1 MSSMQIPEKILPIH
15 IIDGSQPTECFPVV
29 GIGASAGGLEAFRQL
44 LSHLPIDTGMA
55 FVLIQHLEPNQKSLL
70 SEILARETTMPVVE
84 VRQGMAVEPN
94 CVYVIPPST
103 KMVILQGLLHLT
115 PRDKTHGI
123 ALPIDAFFLSLAVD
137 RGSKAI
143 AVVLSGGESDGAK
156 GLEAVKEAGG
166 TTFAQCEA
174 SAKVS
179 SMPNTAVAT
188 GQVDFVLPPS
198 AIAEELA
205 KISRHPYVV
214 HPTPAKVV
222 AAIANGE
229 TALQAIF
236 NILQNTIGVDFTLY
250 KHTTLKRRI
259 LRRMVLYR
267 LETLENYATYL
278 QGHGAEVQAL
288 YEDILINVTSFFRD
302 SIAFATLAS
311 KVFPAIA
318 NRTPDAPIRI
328 WVVGC
333 STGEEVYSIAICL
346 LEFLDTQAIK
356 PPIQIYA
363 TDISDWAIEKARK
376 GIYQQNRVADVSPE
390 RLQRFFVPVEDGY
403 QIGKS
408 VRELCVFAKQNLCSD
423 PPFSKLDLISCR
435 NVLIYLGMAL
445 QKKVFPIFHYA
456 LKPTGF
462 LLLGTSETTG
472 KSSDLFTVIDKKYKI
487 YARKLASTRLSLDL
501 IANTYASEITHPAL
515 RNFDVAWS
523 DIELHRE
530 ADRLVLDR
538 YAPVGIVINSDL
550 EIVHFRGQTSPY
562 LESAPGRASHHLLK
576 MAKEGL
582 KLELRTA
589 IHQAKQRE
597 LPVRKVGLQLQ
608 EGTHSRAVSLEVIPI
623 QARGSDERYFL
634 VLFEDVTTIKTP
646 AVIQAV
652 KNVSRH
658 RSPNSDK
665 QEIIRLNQEL
675 ENTKEYLR
683 SIIEEQE
690 STNQDLRAAN
700 EEILSSNEEFQ
711 SSNEELE
718 TAKEEIQATNEEL
731 NTINDELQHRNV
743 EITQVSRDLQNL
755 ISSTNIPILML
766 SSDLYIRRFTPLA
779 QSILHL
785 IPADVGRPLRD
796 ISPTLQ
802 MPDLEAQIQEVMD
815 TLTIK
820 QQEVQ
825 DQAGHWYD
833 LRIRPY
839 QTIDNKIDGVIL
851 VLIDINALKQGMVEL
866 QYSHNYTQ
874 AIVETMREAL
884 IVLDKDLRVFTANQ
898 SFYRMFQTTTTETE
912 NHLIFELGNGQ
923 WNTPQLRLLLL
934 DILPRHAQLQDFEV
948 EHDFEGI
955 GQKIMLLNARTM
967 TQLEGGDSILLAI
980 EDITDRKRLEAD
992 LAVLMAQEQLARNTA
1007 EVANHAKDE
1016 FLAMVSHELRAPLT
1030 AILGWTHLLNKHSL
1044 PKAKVAQA
1052 LEVIDR
1058 SAKAQAQLIEDLLDI
1073 SSITAG
1079 NFQLKTRPLQLA
1091 SVIVAAIEVVT
1102 IAAEAKQIHLN
1113 SRLEPGTNMILGDPE
1128 RLQQVIWNLLIN
1140 AIKFTPSGGWINVN
1154 LAYIDNQAQITFTDT
1169 GCGIDREFLPCVFE
1183 RFRQA
1188 DISKTRSSFGLGLGL
1203 SIVQSLVELHGGT
1216 VGVTSPGKDQGTTF
1230 TVRLP
1235 LRANLPENNAPLAV
1249 IQIRESEVD
1258 TPEEIPSLVGVR
1270 VLVVDDEADVR
1281 QLLAVVLEH
1290 YGVTITVVASA
1301 QEAIAALTTN
1311 PKDYDVLLSDIGMPG
1326 EDGYTLIRQIRTMSA
1341 EAGGQIPAAA
1351 LTGFGR
1357 KVDHDAAIAAG
1368 FQWHLAKPVKQDQL
1382 LLVVATLAGRT
1393 KTDANKGNSA

>member
-1 MSSMQIPEKILPIH
+1 MNAMLLPEKILPINV
-15 IIDGSQPTECFPVV
+15 IDGSQPTEGFPVV
-29 GIGASAGGLEAFRQL
+29 GIGASAGGLDAFRQL

-70 SEILARETTMPVVE
+70 SEILSRETTMPVVE
-84 VRQGMAVEPN
+84 VQQGMAVEPN
-94 CVYVIPPST
+94 CIYVIPPST

-115 PRDKTHGI
+115 PRDKAHGV
-123 ALPIDAFFLSLAVD
+123 AMPIDVFFRSLAVD

-143 AVVLSGGESDGAK
+143 AVVLSGGESDGAR

-166 TTFAQCEA
+166 ITFAQCEA

-205 KISRHPYVV
+205 NISRHPYVV

-236 NILQNTIGVDFTLY
+236 NILKNTIGVDFTLY

-267 LETLENYATYL
+267 LDSMEDYATYL
-278 QGHGAEVQAL
+278 QEHGVEVQAL

-302 SIAFATLAS
+302 PIAFATLAS

-318 NRTPDAPIRI
+318 NRAPDSPIRI

-346 LEFLDTQAIK
+346 LEFLDSQAVR

-376 GIYQQNRVADVSPE
+376 GIYQHNRVADVSPE
-390 RLQRFFVPVEDGY
+390 RLQRFFSIVEDGY

-435 NVLIYLGMAL
+435 NVLIYLGTAL

-462 LLLGTSETTG
+462 LLLGASETTG
-472 KSSDLFTVIDKKYKI
+472 KSADLFTVIDKKYKI
-487 YARKLASTRLSLDL
+487 YARKTASTRLSLEL
-501 IANTYASEITHPAL
+501 IANTYASEIANPAL
-515 RNFDVAWS
+515 RNPDVAWS
-523 DIELHRE
+523 DLELHRE

-562 LESAPGRASHHLLK
+562 LESAPGKASHNLLK

-597 LPVRKVGLQLQ
+597 LPVKKVGLQIH
-608 EGTHSRAVSLEVIPI
+608 EGQQHRAVNLEVIPI

-634 VLFEDVTTIKTP
+634 VLFEDVAPIKTP
-646 AVIQAV
+646 DLTPAA
-652 KNVSRH
+652 KNVSH
-658 RSPNSDK
+658 QGKATSEK
-665 QEIIRLNQEL
+665 QENIRLNQEL

-690 STNQDLRAAN
+690 ATNQDLRAAN

-731 NTINDELQHRNV
+731 NTINDELQHRNIEV
-743 EITQVSRDLQNL
+743 MQVSSDLQNL

-766 SSDLYIRRFTPLA
+766 GSDLCIRRFTPLA

-796 ISPTLQ
+796 ISSTLQ
-802 MPDLEAQIQEVMD
+802 MPDLEAQILEVMD
-815 TLTIK
+815 TLTLK
-820 QQEVQ
+820 EQEVQ
-825 DQAGHWYD
+825 DQNGHWYD

-839 QTIDNKIDGVIL
+839 KTIDNKIDGVIL
-851 VLIDINALKQGMVEL
+851 ILVDIDAIKRGMAEL
-866 QYSHNYTQ
+866 QYSHNYVQ
-874 AIVETMREAL
+874 AIVETVREPL
-884 IVLDKDLRVFTANQ
+884 IVLDKNLRVSTANQ
-898 SFYRMFQTTTTETE
+898 SFYRMFQTNSSETE

-923 WNTPQLRLLLL
+923 WNMPQLRLLLL
-934 DILPRHAQLQDFEV
+934 EILPRHVQLQDFEV
-948 EHDFEGI
+948 EHDFEQI
-955 GQKIMLLNARTM
+955 GRKVMLLNARTM
-967 TQLEGGDSILLAI
+967 TQAEGGDSILLAI

-992 LAVLMAQEQLARNTA
+992 LATLMTQERSARSTA
-1007 EVANHAKDE
+1007 EIANHAKDE

-1030 AILGWTHLLNKHSL
+1030 AILGWTHLLNNHNL

-1073 SSITAG
+1073 SSIASG
-1079 NFQLKTRPLQLA
+1079 NFQLNIRPLQLA
-1091 SVIVAAIEVVT
+1091 SVIEAALEVVT
-1102 IAAEAKQIHLN
+1102 IAADAKQVHLH
-1113 SRLEPGTNMILGDPE
+1113 SRLAPGANMIMGDPE

-1140 AIKFTPSGGWINVN
+1140 AIKFTPTGGWINVN
-1154 LAYIDNQAQITFTDT
+1154 LAYLDNQAQITFTDT
-1169 GCGIDREFLPCVFE
+1169 GCGIDGEFLPCVFD

-1203 SIVQSLVELHGGT
+1203 SIVRSLVELHGGT
-1216 VGVTSPGKDQGTTF
+1216 VAVKSPGKDQGTTF

-1235 LRANLPENNAPLAV
+1235 LRANLQEKVPLSAL
-1249 IQIRESEVD
+1249 QINECETTTLNED
-1258 TPEEIPSLVGVR
+1258 LPSLVGIR

-1281 QLLAVVLEH
+1281 YLLMTVLEH
-1290 YGVTITVVASA
+1290 YGVTVTVVASA
-1301 QEAIAALTTN
+1301 QEAIATLTTN

-1326 EDGYTLIRQIRTMSA
+1326 EDGYTLIRQIRTMNT

-1351 LTGFGR
+1351 LTGFDR
-1357 KVDHDAAIAAG
+1357 KVDHDTAISAG

-1382 LLVVATLAGRT
+1382 LSVVAALAGRT
-1393 KTDANKGNSA
+1393 KIS

>member
-1 MSSMQIPEKILPIH
+1 MNAMPIPDKILAINK
-15 IIDGSQPTECFPVV
+15 IDDSQPPECFPVV
-29 GIGASAGGLEAFRQL
+29 GIGASAGGLDAFRQL

-70 SEILARETTMPVVE
+70 SEILSRETTMPVVE
-84 VRQGMAVEPN
+84 VQQGMAVEPN
-94 CVYVIPPST
+94 CIYVIPPST

-115 PRDKTHGI
+115 PRDKTHGV
-123 ALPIDAFFLSLAVD
+123 AMPIDAFFLSLAID

-143 AVVLSGGESDGAK
+143 AVVLSGGESDGAR

-166 TTFAQCEA
+166 ITFAQCEA

-205 KISRHPYVV
+205 NISRHPYVV
-214 HPTPAKVV
+214 HPTPARVV

-236 NILQNTIGVDFTLY
+236 TILQTNVGVDFRLY

-267 LETLENYATYL
+267 LETLEEYVIYL
-278 QGHGAEVQAL
+278 QEHRAEVQAL
-288 YEDILINVTSFFRD
+288 YEDILIHVTSFFRD
-302 SIAFATLAS
+302 PIAFVTLAN
-311 KVFPAIA
+311 KVFPVIS
-318 NRTPDAPIRI
+318 NRAPDSPIRI

-346 LEFLDTQAIK
+346 LEFLDSQAVK

-376 GIYQQNRVADVSPE
+376 GIYPQNRVADVSPE
-390 RLQRFFVPVEDGY
+390 RLQRFFVPIEDGY

-435 NVLIYLGMAL
+435 NVLIYLGTAL
-445 QKKVFPIFHYA
+445 QKKVFPIFNYA
-456 LKPTGF
+456 LKSTGF
-462 LLLGTSETTG
+462 LLLGTSETIG
-472 KSSDLFTVIDKKYKI
+472 KSADLFTVIDKKYKI
-487 YARKLASTRLSLDL
+487 YSRKIVSTRLSLDL
-501 IANTYASEITHPAL
+501 IANTYASEITNPTF
-515 RNFDVAWS
+515 RNPGTVWS
-523 DIELHRE
+523 DLELQRE

-562 LESAPGRASHHLLK
+562 LESAPGRASHNLLK
-576 MAKEGL
+576 MAKDGL
-582 KLELRTA
+582 KIELRTA
-589 IHQAKQRE
+589 IHQAKQRD
-597 LPVRKVGLQLQ
+597 LPVKKIGLQFQ
-608 EGTHSRAVSLEVIPI
+608 ESSQLKEVNIEVIPI
-623 QARGSDERYFL
+623 QARGADERYFL
-634 VLFEDVTTIKTP
+634 VLFEDVTSVKTSDITKKIETTSYH
-646 AVIQAV
+646 A
-652 KNVSRH
+652 KL
-658 RSPNSDK
+658 NSDK

-690 STNQDLRAAN
+690 ATNQDLRAAN

-731 NTINDELQHRNV
+731 NTINDELQHRNTEV
-743 EITQVSRDLQNL
+743 MRVSNDLQNL

-766 SSDLYIRRFTPLA
+766 DSDLCIRSFTPLV

-785 IPADVGRPLRD
+785 IPADVGRPFRD
-796 ISPTLQ
+796 ISPMLQ
-802 MPDLEAQIQEVMD
+802 LPDLEEQIREVMD
-815 TLTIK
+815 TLTLK
-820 QQEVQ
+820 EQEVQ
-825 DQAGHWYD
+825 DQNGHWYD

-839 QTIDNKIDGVIL
+839 RTIDNKIDGVIL
-851 VLIDINALKQGMVEL
+851 ILVDIDALKRSMVEL
-866 QYSHNYTQ
+866 QYSHNYNQ
-874 AIVETMREAL
+874 AIIETVREAL
-884 IVLDKDLRVFTANQ
+884 IVLDKNLRVFTANQ
-898 SFYRMFQTTTTETE
+898 SFYRMFQTTNAETE

-934 DILPRHAQLQDFEV
+934 DILPRRVQLQNFEV
-948 EHDFEGI
+948 EHNFEHI
-955 GQKIMLLNARTM
+955 GHRIMLLNARTM
-967 TQLEGGDSILLAI
+967 TQAEGGDSILLAI

-992 LAVLMAQEQLARNTA
+992 LAALMTQEQSARSTA
-1007 EVANHAKDE
+1007 EIANHAKDE

-1030 AILGWTHLLNKHSL
+1030 AILGWTHLLNNHSL
-1044 PKAKVAQA
+1044 SKAKITQA

-1073 SSITAG
+1073 SSINSG
-1079 NFQLKTRPLQLA
+1079 NFQLNLRPLQLT
-1091 SVIVAAIEVVT
+1091 SVIEAAIEVVT
-1102 IAAEAKQIHLN
+1102 IAAEAKQIQLH
-1113 SRLEPGTNMILGDPE
+1113 SCLEPGIKMVMGDPE

-1140 AIKFTPSGGWINVN
+1140 AIKFTPGGGSINVD
-1154 LAYIDNQAQITFTDT
+1154 LAYINNQAQMTVTDT
-1169 GCGIDREFLPCVFE
+1169 GCGIDSEFLPCVFD
-1183 RFRQA
+1183 RFRQV
-1188 DISKTRSSFGLGLGL
+1188 DTSKTRSNFGLGLGL
-1203 SIVQSLVELHGGT
+1203 SIVLSLVELHGGT

-1230 TVRLP
+1230 TVQLP
-1235 LRANLPENNAPLAV
+1235 LRVLLSENVPLAA
-1249 IQIRESEVD
+1249 IQINESEVTRPQED
-1258 TPEEIPSLVGVR
+1258 LPSLVGVR

-1281 QLLAVVLEH
+1281 QLLTVVLEQ
-1290 YGVTITVVASA
+1290 YGVKVTVVASA
-1301 QEAIAALTTN
+1301 QEAIATLTTN
-1311 PKDYDVLLSDIGMPG
+1311 PKKYDVLLSDIGMPG

-1351 LTGFGR
+1351 LTGFDR
-1357 KVDHDAAIAAG
+1357 KVDHDTAIAAG

-1382 LLVVATLAGRT
+1382 LSVVAALAGRT
-1393 KTDANKGNSA
+1393 KIS

>member
-1 MSSMQIPEKILPIH
+1 MPIPDKILPINV
-15 IIDGSQPTECFPVV
+15 IDDSQPTECFPVV
-29 GIGASAGGLEAFRQL
+29 GIGASAGGLDAFRQL

-70 SEILARETTMPVVE
+70 SEILSRETTMPVVE
-84 VRQGMAVEPN
+84 VQQGMAVEPN
-94 CVYVIPPST
+94 CIYVIPPST

-115 PRDKTHGI
+115 PRDKTHGV
-123 ALPIDAFFLSLAVD
+123 AMPIDAFFRSLAVD

-143 AVVLSGGESDGAK
+143 AVVLSGGESDGAR

-166 TTFAQCEA
+166 ITFAQCEA

-205 KISRHPYVV
+205 NISRHPYVV
-214 HPTPAKVV
+214 HPTPAKAV

-236 NILQNTIGVDFTLY
+236 TILETNVGVDFRLY
-250 KHTTLKRRI
+250 KYTTLKRRI

-267 LETLENYATYL
+267 LETLEEYVVYL
-278 QGHGAEVQAL
+278 QGHRAEVQAL
-288 YEDILINVTSFFRD
+288 YEDILIHVTSFFRD
-302 SIAFATLAS
+302 PIAFATLAS
-311 KVFPAIA
+311 QVFPAIA
-318 NRTPDAPIRI
+318 NRAPDSPIRI

-346 LEFLDTQAIK
+346 LEFLESQAVK
-356 PPIQIYA
+356 SPIQIYA

-376 GIYQQNRVADVSPE
+376 GIYPHNRVADVSPE
-390 RLQRFFVPVEDGY
+390 RLQRFFVPTEDGY

-408 VRELCVFAKQNLCSD
+408 VRELCVFAKQNLCND

-435 NVLIYLGMAL
+435 NVLIYLGTAL

-462 LLLGTSETTG
+462 LLLGTSETIG
-472 KSSDLFTVIDKKYKI
+472 KSADLFTVIDKKYKI
-487 YARKLASTRLSLDL
+487 YSRKTVSTRLSLDL
-501 IANTYASEITHPAL
+501 IANTYASEITNPAF
-515 RNFDVAWS
+515 RNPSMIWS
-523 DIELHRE
+523 DLELQRE

-562 LESAPGRASHHLLK
+562 LESAPGRASHNLLK
-576 MAKEGL
+576 MAKDGL
-582 KLELRTA
+582 KIELRTA
-589 IHQAKQRE
+589 IHQAKQRN
-597 LPVRKVGLQLQ
+597 LPVKKVGLQVQ
-608 EGTHSRAVSLEVIPI
+608 EGNQIKEVNVEVIPI
-623 QARGSDERYFL
+623 QARGADERYFL
-634 VLFEDVTTIKTP
+634 VLFEDVASVETSDVTKTIKTTSHH
-646 AVIQAV
+646 A
-652 KNVSRH
+652 KL
-658 RSPNSDK
+658 NSDK

-690 STNQDLRAAN
+690 ATNQDLRAAN

-731 NTINDELQHRNV
+731 NTINDELQHRNTEV
-743 EITQVSRDLQNL
+743 MQVSNDLQNL

-766 SSDLYIRRFTPLA
+766 DSDLCIRRFTPLV

-796 ISPTLQ
+796 ISPMLQ
-802 MPDLEAQIQEVMD
+802 LPDLEEQIREVMD
-815 TLTIK
+815 TLTLK
-820 QQEVQ
+820 EQEVQ
-825 DQAGHWYD
+825 DQNGHWYD

-839 QTIDNKIDGVIL
+839 KTIDNKIDGVIL
-851 VLIDINALKQGMVEL
+851 ILVDIDALKRGMVEL
-866 QYSHNYTQ
+866 QYSHNYNQ
-874 AIVETMREAL
+874 AIVETVREAL
-884 IVLDKDLRVFTANQ
+884 IVLDKNLRVFTANQ
-898 SFYRMFQTTTTETE
+898 SFYRMFQTTNAETE
-912 NHLIFELGNGQ
+912 NRLIFELGDGQ

-934 DILPRHAQLQDFEV
+934 DILPHRAQLQNFEV
-948 EHDFEGI
+948 EHDFEDI
-955 GQKIMLLNARTM
+955 GHRIMLLNARTM
-967 TQLEGGDSILLAI
+967 TQTEGGDSILLAI

-992 LAVLMAQEQLARNTA
+992 LAALMTQEQSARSTA
-1007 EVANHAKDE
+1007 EIANHAKDE

-1030 AILGWTHLLNKHSL
+1030 AILGWTHLLNNHSL
-1044 PKAKVAQA
+1044 SKAKVAQA

-1073 SSITAG
+1073 SSINSG
-1079 NFQLKTRPLQLA
+1079 NFQLNIRPLQLT
-1091 SVIVAAIEVVT
+1091 SVIEAAIEVVT
-1102 IAAEAKQIHLN
+1102 IAAEAKQINLH
-1113 SRLEPGTNMILGDPE
+1113 SRLEPGIKMVMGDPE

-1140 AIKFTPSGGWINVN
+1140 AIKFTPSGGWINVD
-1154 LAYIDNQAQITFTDT
+1154 LAYINNQAQMTVTDT
-1169 GCGIDREFLPCVFE
+1169 GCGIDSEFLPCVFD

-1216 VGVTSPGKDQGTTF
+1216 VGVTSLGKDQGTTF

-1235 LRANLPENNAPLAV
+1235 LRGILPENVSLAA
-1249 IQIRESEVD
+1249 IQINESEVTKPKED
-1258 TPEEIPSLVGVR
+1258 LPSLVGVR
-1270 VLVVDDEADVR
+1270 VLVVDDEVDVR
-1281 QLLAVVLEH
+1281 QLLTVVLEQ
-1290 YGVTITVVASA
+1290 YGITVTVVTSA
-1301 QEAIAALTTN
+1301 QEAIATLTTN
-1311 PKDYDVLLSDIGMPG
+1311 PKNYDVLLSDIGMPG

-1357 KVDHDAAIAAG
+1357 KVDHDTAIAAG

-1382 LLVVATLAGRT
+1382 LSVVAALAGRIC
-1393 KTDANKGNSA
+1393 

>member
-1 MSSMQIPEKILPIH
+1 MNAMQLPEKILPIH

-29 GIGASAGGLEAFRQL
+29 GIGASAGGLDAFRQL

-55 FVLIQHLEPNQKSLL
+55 FVLIQHLDPNQKSLL
-70 SEILARETTMPVVE
+70 GEILSRETTMPVVE
-84 VRQGMAVEPN
+84 VQQDMAVEPN
-94 CVYVIPPST
+94 CIYVIPPST

-115 PRDKTHGI
+115 PRDKAHGV
-123 ALPIDAFFLSLAVD
+123 AMPIDAFFLSLAVD
-137 RGSKAI
+137 RGSKSI
-143 AVVLSGGESDGAK
+143 AVVLSGGESDGAR

-166 TTFAQCEA
+166 ITFAQCEA

-179 SMPNTAVAT
+179 SMPNMAVAT

-205 KISRHPYVV
+205 KISHHPYVV

-222 AAIANGE
+222 EAIANGE
-229 TALQAIF
+229 TALQDIF
-236 NILQNTIGVDFTLY
+236 TILQTKIGVDFTLY

-267 LETLENYATYL
+267 LETMENYVTYL

-302 SIAFATLAS
+302 PIAFATLES
-311 KVFPAIA
+311 KVFPTIA
-318 NRTPDAPIRI
+318 NRAPDSPIRI

-333 STGEEVYSIAICL
+333 STGEEVYSIAMCL
-346 LEFLDTQAIK
+346 LEFLDSQAIK
-356 PPIQIYA
+356 PQIQIYA

-376 GIYQQNRVADVSPE
+376 GIYLQNRVADVSPE
-390 RLQRFFVPVEDGY
+390 RLQRFFTPVEGGY

-408 VRELCVFAKQNLCSD
+408 VRELCVFAKQNLCND

-435 NVLIYLGMAL
+435 NVLIYLGTVL

-456 LKPTGF
+456 LKPSGF
-462 LLLGTSETTG
+462 LLLGASETTG
-472 KSSDLFTVIDKKYKI
+472 KSADLFTVVDKKYKI
-487 YARKLASTRLSLDL
+487 YSRKTASTRLSLEL
-501 IANTYASEITHPAL
+501 IANTYASEIANPAL
-515 RNFDVAWS
+515 RNPDVAWS
-523 DIELHRE
+523 DLELYRE

-538 YAPVGIVINSDL
+538 YAPAGIVINSDL

-562 LESAPGRASHHLLK
+562 LEAAPGKASHNLLK

-597 LPVRKVGLQLQ
+597 LPVKKIGLPIH
-608 EGTHSRAVSLEVIPI
+608 EGSQIRDVTIEVIPI
-623 QARGSDERYFL
+623 QARGADERYFL
-634 VLFEDVTTIKTP
+634 VLFADVAPVKMPDINQVIKTVP
-646 AVIQAV
+646 LNG
-652 KNVSRH
+652 KPTSE
-658 RSPNSDK
+658 K
-665 QEIIRLNQEL
+665 QENIRLNQEL

-690 STNQDLRAAN
+690 ATNQDLRAAN

-731 NTINDELQHRNV
+731 NTINDELQHRNIEV
-743 EITQVSRDLQNL
+743 TQVSSDLQNL

-766 SSDLYIRRFTPLA
+766 DSELCIRRFTPLV

-796 ISPTLQ
+796 ISPMLQ
-802 MPDLEAQIQEVMD
+802 MPDLEAQIREVMD
-815 TLTIK
+815 TLTLK
-820 QQEVQ
+820 EQEVQ
-825 DQAGHWYD
+825 DQTGHWYD

-839 QTIDNKIDGVIL
+839 KTIDNKIDGVIL
-851 VLIDINALKQGMVEL
+851 ILVDIDALKRGMVEL

-884 IVLDKDLRVFTANQ
+884 IVLDKNLRVFTANQ
-898 SFYRMFQTTTTETE
+898 SFYRMFQTNKAETE
-912 NHLIFELGNGQ
+912 HHLIFELGNGQ

-934 DILPRHAQLQDFEV
+934 DILPRHEQLQDFEV
-948 EHDFEGI
+948 EHDFEEI
-955 GQKIMLLNARTM
+955 GHKVMLLNARTM
-967 TQLEGGDSILLAI
+967 TQAEGGDSILLAI

-992 LAVLMAQEQLARNTA
+992 LAALMTQEQSARSRA
-1007 EVANHAKDE
+1007 ETANHAKDE

-1030 AILGWTHLLNKHSL
+1030 AILGWTHLLNNHSL

-1073 SSITAG
+1073 SSITSG
-1079 NFQLKTRPLQLA
+1079 NFQLNIRPLQLA
-1091 SVIVAAIEVVT
+1091 SVIEAAIEVVT
-1102 IAAEAKQIHLN
+1102 IAADAKQIHLH
-1113 SRLEPGTNMILGDPE
+1113 SRLEPGANMIMGDPE
-1128 RLQQVIWNLLIN
+1128 RLQQVIWNLLTN
-1140 AIKFTPSGGWINVN
+1140 AIKFTPAGGWINVN
-1154 LAYIDNQAQITFTDT
+1154 LAYLNNQAQMTFSDT
-1169 GCGIDREFLPCVFE
+1169 GCGIDSEFLPCVFD

-1216 VGVTSPGKDQGTTF
+1216 VAVKSPGQDQGTTF

-1235 LRANLPENNAPLAV
+1235 LRANLQEKVPLAA
-1249 IQIRESEVD
+1249 IQIHEGEVAL
-1258 TPEEIPSLVGVR
+1258 TPAELPSLVGVR

-1281 QLLAVVLEH
+1281 QLLTVVLEH
-1290 YGVTITVVASA
+1290 YGITVTVVASA
-1301 QEAIAALTTN
+1301 QEAIAVLTSN
-1311 PKDYDVLLSDIGMPG
+1311 PKDYDVLISDIGMPG
-1326 EDGYTLIRQIRTMSA
+1326 EDGYTLMRQIRTMSA

-1357 KVDHDAAIAAG
+1357 QVDQDMAITAG
-1368 FQWHLAKPVKQDQL
+1368 FQWHLAKPVNQDQL
-1382 LLVVATLAGRT
+1382 LSVVAALAGRI
-1393 KTDANKGNSA
+1393 KTG

>member
-1 MSSMQIPEKILPIH
+1 MNAMLLPDTIRPTN
-15 IIDGSQPTECFPVV
+15 IIDSSQPTECFPVV
-29 GIGASAGGLEAFRQL
+29 GIGASAGGLDAFRQL

-70 SEILARETTMPVVE
+70 SEILSRETTMPVVE
-84 VRQGMAVEPN
+84 VQQGMAVEPN
-94 CVYVIPPST
+94 CIYVIPPST

-115 PRDKTHGI
+115 PREKAHGV
-123 ALPIDAFFLSLAVD
+123 AMPIDAFFLSLAVD

-143 AVVLSGGESDGAK
+143 AVVLSGGESDGAR

-166 TTFAQCEA
+166 ITFAQCEA

-222 AAIANGE
+222 AEIANGE

-236 NILQNTIGVDFTLY
+236 IILKATVGVDFTLY

-267 LETLENYATYL
+267 LETIEDYAAYL

-302 SIAFATLAS
+302 PIAFATLTS
-311 KVFPAIA
+311 KVFPVIA
-318 NRTPDAPIRI
+318 NRAPDSPIRI

-346 LEFLDTQAIK
+346 LEFLDSQTVK

-390 RLQRFFVPVEDGY
+390 RLQRFFVPVEGGY

-435 NVLIYLGMAL
+435 NVLIYLGTAL

-456 LKPTGF
+456 LNPTGF

-472 KSSDLFTVIDKKYKI
+472 KSADLFAIVDKKYKI

-501 IANTYASEITHPAL
+501 IANTYASENTNQAL
-515 RNFDVAWS
+515 RSPDIAWS
-523 DIELHRE
+523 DLELHRE

-538 YAPVGIVINSDL
+538 YAPAGIVINSDL

-562 LESAPGRASHHLLK
+562 LEAAPGRASHNLLK

-589 IHQAKQRE
+589 IHQAKQQE
-597 LPVRKVGLQLQ
+597 LPVKKIGLHIQ
-608 EGTHSRAVSLEVIPI
+608 EGSQIKNVTIEVIPI
-623 QARGSDERYFL
+623 QVRGTDERYFL
-634 VLFEDVTTIKTP
+634 VLFEDVAPVKMPNVAQAIKIVSHNGKP
-646 AVIQAV
+646 A
-652 KNVSRH
+652 SE
-658 RSPNSDK
+658 K

-675 ENTKEYLR
+675 ESTKEYLR

-690 STNQDLRAAN
+690 ATNQDLRAAN

-731 NTINDELQHRNV
+731 NTINDELQHRNIEV
-743 EITQVSRDLQNL
+743 MQVSSDLQNL

-766 SSDLYIRRFTPLA
+766 GSDLCIRRFTPLA

-802 MPDLEAQIQEVMD
+802 LPDLEAQIREVMD
-815 TLTIK
+815 TLTLK
-820 QQEVQ
+820 EQEVQ
-825 DQAGHWYD
+825 DQNGHWYD

-839 QTIDNKIDGVIL
+839 KTIDNKIDGVIL
-851 VLIDINALKQGMVEL
+851 ILVDINALKRSLVEL
-866 QYSHNYTQ
+866 QCSHNYTQ
-874 AIVETMREAL
+874 AIVETVREAL

-898 SFYRMFQTTTTETE
+898 SFYRMFQTTNAETE
-912 NHLIFELGNGQ
+912 HHLIFELGNGQ
-923 WNTPQLRLLLL
+923 WNMPQLRMLLL

-948 EHDFEGI
+948 QHDFEQLGHRV
-955 GQKIMLLNARTM
+955 MLLNARTM
-967 TQLEGGDSILLAI
+967 TQSEGGDSILLAI

-992 LAVLMAQEQLARNTA
+992 LAVLMTQEQSARSTA
-1007 EVANHAKDE
+1007 EIANHAKDE

-1030 AILGWTHLLNKHSL
+1030 AILGWTHLLIKHSL
-1044 PKAKVAQA
+1044 PKAKVVQA
-1052 LEVIDR
+1052 LEAIDR

-1073 SSITAG
+1073 SSITSG
-1079 NFQLKTRPLQLA
+1079 NFKLNVRPLQLA
-1091 SVIVAAIEVVT
+1091 SVIEAAIGVVT
-1102 IAAEAKQIHLN
+1102 IAAEAKQVHLH
-1113 SRLEPGTNMILGDPE
+1113 SRLESGAKMIMGDPE
-1128 RLQQVIWNLLIN
+1128 RLQQVIWNLLTN
-1140 AIKFTPSGGWINVN
+1140 AMKFTPAGGWIKVN
-1154 LAYIDNQAQITFTDT
+1154 LAYLDNHAQMTFSDT
-1169 GCGIDREFLPCVFE
+1169 GCGIDPEFLPYVFD

-1216 VGVTSPGKDQGTTF
+1216 VAVKSPGKDQGTTF
-1230 TVRLP
+1230 TIRLP
-1235 LRANLPENNAPLAV
+1235 LRANLPEKMPLAA
-1249 IQIRESEVD
+1249 IQIHENEVT
-1258 TPEEIPSLVGVR
+1258 TPSAELPSLVGVR

-1281 QLLAVVLEH
+1281 QLLMTVLEH
-1290 YGVTITVVASA
+1290 YGITVTVVASA
-1301 QEAIAALTTN
+1301 QEAIATLTNN

-1326 EDGYTLIRQIRTMSA
+1326 EDGYTLMRQIRTMNA
-1341 EAGGQIPAAA
+1341 EAGGQIPAVA

-1357 KVDHDAAIAAG
+1357 QVDHDAAIAAG
-1368 FQWHLAKPVKQDQL
+1368 FQCHLAKPVQQDQL
-1382 LLVVATLAGRT
+1382 LSVVAALAGRT
-1393 KTDANKGNSA
+1393 KIT

>member
-1 MSSMQIPEKILPIH
+1 MNAIQPPAKILQ
-15 IIDGSQPTECFPVV
+15 IDEIESSQPTECFPVV
-29 GIGASAGGLEAFRQL
+29 GIGASAGGLDAFRQL

-55 FVLIQHLEPNQKSLL
+55 FVMIQHLEPKQKSLL
-70 SEILARETTMPVVE
+70 SEILSRETTMPVVE
-84 VRQGMAVEPN
+84 VQQGMAVEPN
-94 CVYVIPPST
+94 CIYVIPPST

-115 PRDKTHGI
+115 PRDKAHGV
-123 ALPIDAFFLSLAVD
+123 AMPIDAFFMSLAVD

-143 AVVLSGGESDGAK
+143 AVVLSGGESDGAR

-166 TTFAQCEA
+166 ITFAQCEE

-179 SMPNTAVAT
+179 SMPNTAIAT
-188 GQVDFVLPPS
+188 GQVDFVLSPA

-205 KISRHPYVV
+205 KISRHPYVI

-222 AAIANGE
+222 AAIAEGE
-229 TALQAIF
+229 NALQTIF
-236 NILQNTIGVDFTLY
+236 SILQTTIGVDFTLY

-267 LETLENYATYL
+267 IETLEEYIAYL
-278 QGHGAEVQAL
+278 QGHKAEIQAL

-302 SIAFATLAS
+302 PIAFATLES
-311 KVFPAIA
+311 KVFPVIA
-318 NRTPDAPIRI
+318 NRAPDSPIRI

-333 STGEEVYSIAICL
+333 STGEEVYSIAMCL
-346 LEFLDTQAIK
+346 LEFLDSQAVK

-376 GIYQQNRVADVSPE
+376 GIYLQNRVVDVSSE
-390 RLQRFFVPVEDGY
+390 RLQRFFVPVEGGY

-435 NVLIYLGMAL
+435 NVLIYLGAVL

-456 LKPTGF
+456 LKPAGF
-462 LLLGTSETTG
+462 LLLGASETTG
-472 KSSDLFTVIDKKYKI
+472 KSSDLFTVVDKKYKI
-487 YARKLASTRLSLDL
+487 YSRKTAATRLSLEL
-501 IANTYASEITHPAL
+501 IANTYASEIANPAL
-515 RNFDVAWS
+515 RNSDVAWS
-523 DIELHRE
+523 DLELQKE

-538 YAPVGIVINSDL
+538 YAPAGIVINSDL

-562 LESAPGRASHHLLK
+562 LEAAPGRASHNLLR

-589 IHQAKQRE
+589 IHQAKQQE
-597 LPVRKVGLQLQ
+597 LPVKKVGLQIH
-608 EGTHSRAVSLEVIPI
+608 EGTQNRVVSLEVIPI
-623 QARGSDERYFL
+623 QARGPDERYFL
-634 VLFEDVTTIKTP
+634 VLFADVAPLKTPDVTQ
-646 AVIQAV
+646 VL
-652 KNVSRH
+652 KNVSH
-658 RSPNSDK
+658 NGKPTSEK

-690 STNQDLRAAN
+690 ATNQDLRAAN

-743 EITQVSRDLQNL
+743 EVTQVSSDLQNL

-766 SSDLYIRRFTPLA
+766 GGDLCIRRFTPLA

-785 IPADVGRPLRD
+785 ISADVGRPLRD
-796 ISPTLQ
+796 ISPTLKI
-802 MPDLEAQIQEVMD
+802 PDLEAQIQEVMD

-820 QQEVQ
+820 EQEVQ
-825 DQAGHWYD
+825 DQNGHWYD

-839 QTIDNKIDGVIL
+839 KTIDNKIDGVIL
-851 VLIDINALKQGMVEL
+851 ILVDIDAIKRGMAEL
-866 QYSHNYTQ
+866 QYSHNYAQ
-874 AIVETMREAL
+874 AIVETVREPL
-884 IVLDKDLRVFTANQ
+884 IVLDKNLRVSTANQ
-898 SFYRMFQTTTTETE
+898 SFYRMFQTNSSETE
-912 NHLIFELGNGQ
+912 KHLIFELGNGQ

-934 DILPRHAQLQDFEV
+934 EILPRHVQLQDFEV
-948 EHDFEGI
+948 EHDFEQI
-955 GQKIMLLNARTM
+955 GHKVMLLNARTM
-967 TQLEGGDSILLAI
+967 TQSEGGDSILLAI

-992 LAVLMAQEQLARNTA
+992 LATLMTQEKSARSTA
-1007 EVANHAKDE
+1007 EMANHAKDE

-1030 AILGWTHLLNKHSL
+1030 AILGWTHLLNNHSL

-1073 SSITAG
+1073 SSITSG
-1079 NFQLKTRPLQLA
+1079 NFQLNIRPLQLA
-1091 SVIVAAIEVVT
+1091 SVIEAALEVVT
-1102 IAAEAKQIHLN
+1102 IAADAKQVHLH
-1113 SRLEPGTNMILGDPE
+1113 SHLEPGANMIMGDPE

-1140 AIKFTPSGGWINVN
+1140 AIKFTPSGGWININ
-1154 LAYIDNQAQITFTDT
+1154 LAYLDHQAQITFTDT
-1169 GCGIDREFLPCVFE
+1169 GCGIDSDFLPYVFD

-1203 SIVQSLVELHGGT
+1203 SIVRSLVELHGGT
-1216 VGVTSPGKDQGTTF
+1216 VGVTSPGQDQGTTF
-1230 TVRLP
+1230 MVRLP
-1235 LRANLPENNAPLAV
+1235 LRANLQEKIPLAAV
-1249 IQIRESEVD
+1249 QINESETTTTNED
-1258 TPEEIPSLVGVR
+1258 LPSLVGVR

-1281 QLLAVVLEH
+1281 QLLMTVLEH
-1290 YGVTITVVASA
+1290 YGITVTVVASA
-1301 QEAIAALTTN
+1301 QEAIATLTTN

-1357 KVDHDAAIAAG
+1357 KVDHDTAITAG
-1368 FQWHLAKPVKQDQL
+1368 FQWHLAKPVNQDQL
-1382 LLVVATLAGRT
+1382 LSVVAALAGRT
-1393 KTDANKGNSA
+1393 KTS